1 MKYFTNE
8 IKSFRKADEKT
19 IRIENEELHI
29 RLFDNEEERA
39 TFINLTKEEA
49 IELMEFLEKNYKV
62 D

>member
-1 MKYFTNE
+1 MMKY
-8 IKSFRKADEKT
+8 FRKADERT
-19 IRIENEELHI
+19 IRMDNEELHI

-49 IELMEFLEKNYKV
+49 IELMKFLEKHYKV